1 MFFLDRLDLDRR
13 FRLLRR
19 EFEGRGV
26 SEELRGWSFDSPPVE
41 PPSRSVLFSVS
52 ELAGRYCESM
62 RDIYLRRVLNVKPP
76 PSVKMARGVVLH
88 AINREVLS
96 IVKRLLFSGGVKC
109 GSELVE
115 NLLPMTGSVV
125 DKAIS
130 EAEGLLASF
139 GEDVRVQLRGEASAF
154 FRFLSIQAA
163 ARVDQ
168 VISKYPHSDVD
179 SIVSIA
185 VPPVVERKVDGSL
198 VGLSRELSVDIYTP
212 FNAIADLKTGEVRE
226 FHPYAAT
233 GYALAIEAEE
243 GESGW
248 RHQRVWGE
256 TILEDRGFPCDYTK
270 MDSVC
275 LICDLFGTAGLKSL
289 IEFSDFIGLNVRLE
303 ALDLPYGMK
312 VYAAPQGS
320 EFSGEISFMN
330 LKDYELGLLLLGMGI
345 VNGSTGRSV
354 ILGRF
359 KYRGL
364 MDNKKFGR
372 VKYKINK
379 INLSKFSD
387 KLTIGNLTIN
397 PGSSIEGEKLNT
409 ICRELA
415 NLSLK
420 YFQNELRIVDEVGI
434 LEKL

>member
-1 MFFLDRLDLDRR
+1 LFFLDRLDLDRR
-13 FRLLRR
+13 FRLLRG

-88 AINREVLS
+88 VVNREVLS

-125 DKAIS
+125 DRAIS
-130 EAEGLLASF
+130 EAEGLLASL

-154 FRFLSIQAA
+154 FRFLSVQAA

-179 SIVSIA
+179 SIISIA

-243 GESGW
+243 G
-248 RHQRVWGE
+248 VP
-256 TILEDRGFPCDYTK
+256 IDFGF
-270 MDSVC
+270 
-275 LICDLFGTAGLKSL
+275 
-289 IEFSDFIGLNVRLE
+289 
-303 ALDLPYGMK
+303 
-312 VYAAPQGS
+312 
-320 EFSGEISFMN
+320 
-330 LKDYELGLLLLGMGI
+330 
-345 VNGSTGRSV
+345 V
-354 ILGRF
+354 I
-359 KYRGL
+359 Y
-364 MDNKKFGR
+364 
-372 VKYKINK
+372 VK
-379 INLSKFSD
+379 
-387 KLTIGNLTIN
+387 
-397 PGSSIEGEKLNT
+397 IEGPRFVPSFRL
-409 ICRELA
+409 R
-415 NLSLK
+415 
-420 YFQNELRIVDEVGI
+420 YFVIGDELRREFLELRDEAYQVVSVGRDPGKPSKCPDYCPYYTVCKGERI
-434 LEKL
+434 